1 MAALLDKRLVVVSGK
16 GGVGKS
22 TVAAALALGAAR
34 AGKRTLL
41 CEVNT
46 DERVAPLLGHP
57 PVGQEIQRLEENLFA
72 VNVRPKEAMREY
84 VLLQLRFRGV
94 YDAVFENRLVRRF
107 LRFIP
112 SLQELVM
119 LGKILYHVKQQE
131 PSGRPTWD
139 LVVMDAPATGH
150 AITYL
155 SVPQVILDTVPPGPM
170 SSEATWMRDILVD
183 PARTAAV
190 LVTLPEEMPV
200 NETVELA
207 GTLSRQVKVRVGAT
221 VLNAHVAGRF
231 SQDDVAAAAAASPSL
246 GDLARAHRS
255 RAEQSREALD
265 RLAAAVPAPVTCV
278 PRLYV
283 PQFGRSAIEQ
293 VLTHLQP
300 ILRGTA

>member
-1 MAALLDKRLVVVSGK
+1 MAALLDKRLLVVSGK

-46 DERVAPLLGHP
+46 DERVAPLLGHSA
-57 PVGQEIQRLEENLFA
+57 VGPDISRLEDNLFA
-72 VNVRPKEAMREY
+72 VNVRPREAMREY

-119 LGKILYHVKQQE
+119 LGKILYHVRQQE

-190 LVTLPEEMPV
+190 LVTLPEDMPV

-207 GTLSRQVKVRVGAT
+207 GALAGQVQVHVAAT

-231 SQDDVAAAAAASPSL
+231 GAADVEAAAEASPAL
-246 GDLARAHRS
+246 GELARAHRA
-255 RAEQSREALD
+255 RALQSHEALG
-265 RLAAAVPAPVTCV
+265 RLSAAIPAPVTCV

-300 ILRGTA
+300 LLRGTA

>member
-1 MAALLDKRLVVVSGK
+1 VVVSGK

-57 PVGQEIQRLEENLFA
+57 AVGQEIARLEENLFA

-84 VLLQLRFRGV
+84 VLLQLKFRGV
-94 YDAVFENRLVRRF
+94 YDAVFENRVVRRF

-131 PSGRPTWD
+131 PGGGPTWD

-170 SSEATWMRDILVD
+170 SSEAEWMRDILVD

-190 LVTLPEEMPV
+190 LVTLPEDMPV

-207 GTLSRQVKVRVGAT
+207 GALADRVKVHVGAT
-221 VLNAHVAGRF
+221 VLNAWVGERF
-231 SQDDVAAAAAASPSL
+231 SSSDVDAAAQASPTL
-246 GDLARAHRS
+246 GDLARAHRA
-255 RAEQSREALD
+255 RAGQSQDAHA
-265 RLAAAVPAPVTCV
+265 RLTTAIDAPVACV

-283 PQFGRSAIEQ
+283 SPFGRSAIEQ

-300 ILRGTA
+300 LLRGTT

>member
-46 DERVAPLLGHP
+46 DERAAPLLGHA
-57 PVGQEIQRLEENLFA
+57 PVGPEIGRLEDNLWA
-72 VNVRPKEAMREY
+72 VNVRPKDAMREY
-84 VLLQLRFRGV
+84 VLLQLKYKGL

-107 LRFIP
+107 LRFVP

-119 LGKILYHVKQQE
+119 LGKILYHVKQTE
-131 PSGRPTWD
+131 PGGRPTWD

-170 SSEATWMRDILVD
+170 SSEAAWMRDILVD
-183 PARTAAV
+183 PARTGAV

-207 GTLSRQVKVRVGAT
+207 AALRERVRVDVAAV
-221 VLNAHVAGRF
+221 VLNGHVPERF
-231 SQDDVAAAAAASPSL
+231 SSEDVAAAEAVSAGL
-246 GDLARAHRS
+246 GELARVHRARS
-255 RAEQSREALD
+255 GLSHESEAKLRASL
-265 RLAAAVPAPVTCV
+265 PAPLVRV

-283 PQFGRSAIEQ
+283 PQFGRSAVEQ
-293 VLTHLQP
+293 CLAHLQP
-300 ILRGTA
+300 LLGGRP

>member
-46 DERVAPLLGHP
+46 DDRAAPLLGHAP
-57 PVGQEIQRLEENLFA
+57 AGPEIGRLEDNLWA

-84 VLLQLRFRGV
+84 VLLQLKYKGL

-119 LGKILYHVKQQE
+119 LGKILYHVKQTE
-131 PSGRPTWD
+131 PDGRPTWD

-170 SSEATWMRDILVD
+170 SSEAAWMRDILVD

-207 GTLSRQVKVRVGAT
+207 SALRDKVKVSVAGV
-221 VLNAHVAGRF
+221 VLNGFVAERF
-231 SQDDVAAAAAASPSL
+231 SNEDLDAATAALGTL
-246 GDLARAHRS
+246 GDLARTHRARS
-255 RAEQSREALD
+255 ELSRESEAKLESS
-265 RLAAAVPAPVTCV
+265 LPVPLFRV

-283 PQFGRSAIEQ
+283 PQFGRNAVEQ
-293 VLTHLQP
+293 CLTHLQP
-300 ILRGTA
+300 LLGGRR